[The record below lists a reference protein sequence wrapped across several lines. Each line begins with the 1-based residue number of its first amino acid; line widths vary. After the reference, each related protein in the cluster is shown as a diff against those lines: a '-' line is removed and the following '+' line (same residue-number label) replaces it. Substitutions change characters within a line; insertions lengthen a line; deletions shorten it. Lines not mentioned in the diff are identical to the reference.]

1 MTMSPSKKSQQEPRT
16 SGGSQRSSGEKKKER
31 RRPSLSDAQ
40 KAQVVRAVVAAQY
53 PMGVSGGPEGPG
65 VWRGFA
71 GVVSGGFGGLDQEC
85 RDRMWGDMGRA
96 LLGGKSVVP
105 KRVLPREGV
114 SRLVKGV
121 RKAPEMGETLAREA
135 GPEGGGLRIGLGGAA
150 GRPELTVED
159 PGDSPEGRRKEAAGY
174 LWRAL
179 GEVDAGVP
187 ASVLSYDPSF
197 GGVGRM
203 AVAVGPIESARY
215 VVVLV
220 PGMGSAPENFH
231 ELVRSACNVRRACLK
246 EIQVEDTGAGKV
258 PVAVV
263 AWQGYKAPRNLW
275 AVKGEVSNEA
285 LAQAGSQLLNLDLA
299 QWRALWR
306 GDAAVRAGK
315 GLPEQPV
322 ITVVGYSY
330 GSVVAGHAMM
340 KPVPGG
346 TSVTAAARAAVTG
359 AVKGA
364 GAEAVG
370 YSVVGPAA
378 KSWQAGGGAAEIAV
392 EAAKS
397 AARVGTTAADIAA
410 GGGVGTAMDA
420 AKTIGART
428 LAAAHEAYYRQPVGG
443 GNADY
448 LVLLGSPGTGR
459 RARHLNIPASH
470 IYTGANKE
478 DIVSKLNWFSIDP
491 THMKYGDVTRIRTED
506 EDFPVTGPVAPHTAY
521 YTPGSES
528 LRNIARIALGTPE
541 KVTTKPQRSGFVL
554 EGHRSLL
561 GRLFTS
567 PSDTPRPGQPPTTT
581 RRVGTGYLK
590 ADTVNGAPAL
600 VRSNKSHPRYSGMRS
615 SGADGIHH
623 TLGGASFFTPD
634 WMDIT
639 FHNGVPRI
647 TTASPLP
654 EGYLSDLVCV
664 TTISPGHT
672 TTVSTEHFTDD
683 PERDHTVYLPLD
695 LTPHTLTVI
704 SPISNQHQNLWK
716 TPGLLNIPDIIKTL
730 VKNAVPALPD
740 LTPLSIPG
748 SADIFPLTGFAAPLL
763 LTQQQLEAA
772 EKVLRV
778 LEPALVQA
786 PSGTELA
793 EPQETFINIRELVRI
808 IEKATGKEKEGL
820 VQGLMMGEGIGLARI
835 IEKAAGTEKKEFT
848 QRPAAGMETA
858 PARPYQGERI
868 SLNGTSYLD
877 LPDTVSL
884 ATEFSGKILQIT
896 GQPDTHDT
904 TIEYNIT
911 LNWHHHGT
919 YHLGTIPADGQP
931 HTINLHAQTHATFYE
946 IMQPTTG
953 DIEVTPTLSVEDI
966 RPSLASLTRTAF
978 FTATPESLGEVS
990 NKTSG
995 TIEYV
1000 ALAERGSA
1008 AALRLHRTHSLLSE
1022 FLIESILGAHTS
1034 AYWNVDKDGYITLGE
1049 KSKATQFLVRAF
1061 ENSKFSGD
1069 QALASGKQFEL
1080 VDLSE
1085 RKVVTHSGSWLK
1097 MGPVINTPS
1106 LFFKARLIMPMMG
1119 ISFTGITVPVA
1130 MTDAPAGTTVHI
1142 PRKGNT
1148 VTVTIPPSPDQKQY
1162 QIMVRYRPYD
1172 DRSKRVEPDRYE
1184 LNQELKYVKS
1194 GSSET
1199 LTLSD
1204 VRNNDESF
1212 DEGSSFSLYSPDMV
1226 ATDKYWKLKRQVRE
1240 QRTRIS
1246 SVPEVTRSG
1255 PINWVYLAHARAV
1268 DWNARPSAEATASR
1282 EKYRQWKRDL
1292 FYKLQTTFVGW
1303 SDENV
1308 AHGGGLEIEARRGA
1322 GVAFA
1327 LNDPPTSFIYLP
1339 PYGEFKKE
1347 AGGSAQVKCPPPLS
1361 EAGDRL
1367 PILAIFQRDP
1377 DATTSLIDVISMDDK
1392 WHQLS
1397 IDLDRVAQKS
1407 ATIISAIVT
1416 TQSEKSSLPG
1426 GVKGKRLEPYPSLAD
1441 LPERPRSKRAAVR
1454 EAASDKYFEDLK
1466 KDFPELDEATL
1477 DYRGIARSADPIL
1490 GLIKSQLTIPPVTV
1504 EGPALP
1510 QDHRELLTAA
1520 KDAQAAANKL
1530 RVALED
1536 LDEAVRRFAP
1546 FYAQTVEG
1554 PPSRERLSSKERIQ
1568 LKDEIM
1574 RFAERYRNSP
1584 VPDEVRKGFGRWGT
1598 SQDRHWEAAKRRY
1611 AETKPIAD
1619 REFRS
1624 SEHLRKRVRDAQAA
1638 LGGVPEVMPQPA
1650 PTGPG
1655 MNTFFSLTFTLLSG
1669 ANLLLSVYGNI
1680 LLPAGTGDFRV
1691 QGEWGDEV
1699 VAALSSVAVAVP
1711 FVQNVQELFGDEFKA
1726 EFTGKLAPFIS
1737 AVANAASLLN
1747 NVIKGDWKA
1756 AGFDIMGLIAD
1767 VAGIVGLFSSTLAA
1781 VAGPVGVAMALP
1793 GVADMLYQWG
1803 KRAQVPS
1810 QFVSNLGEK
1819 LTEIHRKALGDER
1832 VTYHQKQYKAGTSST
1847 EIARLWHTTAEAVS
1861 SGVIVQGLLKM
1872 DLPAIIPKELSQ
1884 YSKDEISADLLKA
1897 VPFEHSDPFVTT
1909 RNPSDELVN
1918 DLYKE
1923 LTAYCI
1929 KKMKAA
1935 TASERARLK
1944 ASDFSLSEWLLTD
1957 KGVQWKVRYE
1967 NYRKRE
1973 VPTD

>member
-1 MTMSPSKKSQQEPRT
+1 M
-16 SGGSQRSSGEKKKER
+16 
-31 RRPSLSDAQ
+31 
-40 KAQVVRAVVAAQY
+40 
-53 PMGVSGGPEGPG
+53 
-65 VWRGFA
+65 
-71 GVVSGGFGGLDQEC
+71 
-85 RDRMWGDMGRA
+85 
-96 LLGGKSVVP
+96 
-105 KRVLPREGV
+105 
-114 SRLVKGV
+114 
-121 RKAPEMGETLAREA
+121 
-135 GPEGGGLRIGLGGAA
+135 
-150 GRPELTVED
+150 
-159 PGDSPEGRRKEAAGY
+159 
-174 LWRAL
+174 
-179 GEVDAGVP
+179 
-187 ASVLSYDPSF
+187 LSYDPSF

-953 DIEVTPTLSVEDI
+953 DIEVTPTIPPLSQATLPTYRQSHKISGRYPRYTTEFSTRLLRDYPLPIVRSTWKMPPDTKNTVPMLWRRSSVRQMYTLLWENGIHLDSPPGTDYRLDFLFPCESALPFREYEYVENRTARTDPNADTTYAAYVSITVPTAGDYTDGELWQYTAAGVESYVCTVPMGEQVRHFITGPYADPIAGFRFKAKIPTNAPQSIPLPGGKFLPVSRIPKSPETLGDKDKYETYVTSLTSPTLDPMFHSATPVPMARQRVVTASGRPISDPWGEPQEVFAPTSPKFVKWELQADMENIKVKVTGPYDI
-966 RPSLASLTRTAF
+966 RVRTMNRVSKFPGQKPSSGTPTVENYPAKSTIIKAGSQKIVPRASTLYLEPLPGEDRFMALTPDFLTLEMVNELPSGALAPGTGESWRNLIQHGSGTRVSITGSKTKIIDTSGNMRTETSWF
-978 FTATPESLGEVS
+978 PTLEIIKGNSTVRCLSTCTLPYLDPLDPSHIITGCEPNGLFDEVRITI
-990 NKTSG
+990 KTSG
-995 TIEYV
+995 STLLDAWLPANGLLYRFPLPGRIQEEIRQNAQIVTEAIIGREAERLQEQSATPVPPVTPAPAERVSILSGTTQVAITRSIAPKADLAGHFTGGSAGSAGSAFGAGVGMAIQLLDPQSDTTTNIETALHGGAVVLPFAVDKVAV
-1000 ALAERGSA
+1000 ALELGKPVLRKIAYLGPGVSLAANAYSLTQKLTAREQDKPGIALDVLGVAGDVLVIGMTAAGVGA
-1008 AALRLHRTHSLLSE
+1008 AALLVTGALLAAPALLAVLDSLLHDALDHPYDFMKNMRDLCIKVINDRLEAAQHRIITPLQQKIMDTHKPGNERDEKLLELDRRWQAASQQIARQVIISQYGEYQKWIEGLNPGYLAKVRLSGYMTSLGYNPQESSYSDRQSKDIYLRIANSVKDQLIRHVDVIAAGQPLPETAVGLALSPVSTLQGYSSTE
-1022 FLIESILGAHTS
+1022 FIFNPKFDDGLRSWEFWGDKPEFNYKEKHSGRQSVGFLG
-1034 AYWNVDKDGYITLGE
+1034 I
-1049 KSKATQFLVRAF
+1049 KSKGGVEQILNGLTPGKRYILEAWGR
-1061 ENSKFSGD
+1061 SGR
-1069 QALASGKQFEL
+1069 GK
-1080 VDLSE
+1080 
-1085 RKVVTHSGSWLK
+1085 
-1097 MGPVINTPS
+1097 GPVIGVKTTEGAYMASKAIDLPYWQKVQIRFTTPS
-1106 LFFKARLIMPMMG
+1106 SSKVKIFF
-1119 ISFTGITVPVA
+1119 
-1130 MTDAPAGTTVHI
+1130 
-1142 PRKGNT
+1142 
-1148 VTVTIPPSPDQKQY
+1148 Y
-1162 QIMVRYRPYD
+1162 
-1172 DRSKRVEPDRYE
+1172 VEP
-1184 LNQELKYVKS
+1184 
-1194 GSSET
+1194 G
-1199 LTLSD
+1199 
-1204 VRNNDESF
+1204 
-1212 DEGSSFSLYSPDMV
+1212 
-1226 ATDKYWKLKRQVRE
+1226 
-1240 QRTRIS
+1240 RT
-1246 SVPEVTRSG
+1246 
-1255 PINWVYLAHARAV
+1255 
-1268 DWNARPSAEATASR
+1268 
-1282 EKYRQWKRDL
+1282 
-1292 FYKLQTTFVGW
+1292 
-1303 SDENV
+1303 
-1308 AHGGGLEIEARRGA
+1308 GLCDD
-1322 GVAFA
+1322 FA
-1327 LNDPPTSFIYLP
+1327 LFEEDFTPTHSF
-1339 PYGEFKKE
+1339 
-1347 AGGSAQVKCPPPLS
+1347 
-1361 EAGDRL
+1361 
-1367 PILAIFQRDP
+1367 
-1377 DATTSLIDVISMDDK
+1377 
-1392 WHQLS
+1392 
-1397 IDLDRVAQKS
+1397 
-1407 ATIISAIVT
+1407 
-1416 TQSEKSSLPG
+1416 
-1426 GVKGKRLEPYPSLAD
+1426 
-1441 LPERPRSKRAAVR
+1441 
-1454 EAASDKYFEDLK
+1454 
-1466 KDFPELDEATL
+1466 
-1477 DYRGIARSADPIL
+1477 
-1490 GLIKSQLTIPPVTV
+1490 
-1504 EGPALP
+1504 
-1510 QDHRELLTAA
+1510 
-1520 KDAQAAANKL
+1520 
-1530 RVALED
+1530 
-1536 LDEAVRRFAP
+1536 
-1546 FYAQTVEG
+1546 
-1554 PPSRERLSSKERIQ
+1554 
-1568 LKDEIM
+1568 
-1574 RFAERYRNSP
+1574 
-1584 VPDEVRKGFGRWGT
+1584 
-1598 SQDRHWEAAKRRY
+1598 
-1611 AETKPIAD
+1611 
-1619 REFRS
+1619 
-1624 SEHLRKRVRDAQAA
+1624 
-1638 LGGVPEVMPQPA
+1638 
-1650 PTGPG
+1650 
-1655 MNTFFSLTFTLLSG
+1655 
-1669 ANLLLSVYGNI
+1669 
-1680 LLPAGTGDFRV
+1680 
-1691 QGEWGDEV
+1691 
-1699 VAALSSVAVAVP
+1699 
-1711 FVQNVQELFGDEFKA
+1711 
-1726 EFTGKLAPFIS
+1726 
-1737 AVANAASLLN
+1737 
-1747 NVIKGDWKA
+1747 
-1756 AGFDIMGLIAD
+1756 
-1767 VAGIVGLFSSTLAA
+1767 
-1781 VAGPVGVAMALP
+1781 
-1793 GVADMLYQWG
+1793 
-1803 KRAQVPS
+1803 
-1810 QFVSNLGEK
+1810 
-1819 LTEIHRKALGDER
+1819 
-1832 VTYHQKQYKAGTSST
+1832 
-1847 EIARLWHTTAEAVS
+1847 
-1861 SGVIVQGLLKM
+1861 
-1872 DLPAIIPKELSQ
+1872 
-1884 YSKDEISADLLKA
+1884 
-1897 VPFEHSDPFVTT
+1897 
-1909 RNPSDELVN
+1909 
-1918 DLYKE
+1918 
-1923 LTAYCI
+1923 
-1929 KKMKAA
+1929 
-1935 TASERARLK
+1935 
-1944 ASDFSLSEWLLTD
+1944 
-1957 KGVQWKVRYE
+1957 
-1967 NYRKRE
+1967 
-1973 VPTD
+1973 